1 MCVRAIDYCPPVDIT
16 FGEFL
21 RAVITADFDL
31 VEDDDLNYRI
41 AFIEAF
47 RKRGIYPRD
56 VRTLSVESLLWR
68 GPNNDEVRPSSH
80 LENTLAQLRSFAD
93 TNLYTESRRKA
104 FHFEREFRRSI
115 HQLLSGHFVNGSHG
129 ETDAAYLGLEPHGL
143 FEVRSARIAYRTSPD
158 SRMVPQFLVTLLQRT
173 DVPMRA
179 NDPNGGRMLFEGG
192 CTLVADLRS
201 SRIQYCIRKNTN
213 SGTRLVRQQEF
224 ASQLAATSSTY
235 FGALRERIAE
245 PFAAIHRGV

>member
-68 GPNNDEVRPSSH
+68 GPDNDEVRPSS
-80 LENTLAQLRSFAD
+80 LSGKYTGAVAQLRRRQS
-93 TNLYTESRRKA
+93 LY
-104 FHFEREFRRSI
+104 
-115 HQLLSGHFVNGSHG
+115 
-129 ETDAAYLGLEPHGL
+129 
-143 FEVRSARIAYRTSPD
+143 RITPKGF
-158 SRMVPQFLVTLLQRT
+158 QF
-173 DVPMRA
+173 
-179 NDPNGGRMLFEGG
+179 
-192 CTLVADLRS
+192 
-201 SRIQYCIRKNTN
+201 
-213 SGTRLVRQQEF
+213 
-224 ASQLAATSSTY
+224 
-235 FGALRERIAE
+235 
-245 PFAAIHRGV
+245 